1 MTQFRAAVPRFE
13 FDIVLTGAHVGQGG
27 PARAR
32 FTAAGL
38 HYLRPVPLLPG
49 FMAYSII
56 FRCSE
61 PFLRRPTSSGLARYH
76 YNTV

>member
-13 FDIVLTGAHVGQGG
+13 FDIVLRGAHVGRVQDLPRRGCIISDQCLCC
-27 PARAR
+27 
-32 FTAAGL
+32 L
-38 HYLRPVPLLPG
+38 HG

-61 PFLRRPTSSGLARYH
+61 PFLRCPTSGSLARYR
-76 YNTV
+76 YYTI